1 MKEIRKTERA
11 YENAR
16 SLMTSREKSAFKGEL
31 RLCHKELTKNPA
43 ESTGMR
49 YKKRKFDDPNAEM
62 DGISRLLRSKQ
73 KTTIPK

>member
-1 MKEIRKTERA
+1 MKEIRNTERA
-11 YENAR
+11 YENAQ
-16 SLMTSREKSAFKGEL
+16 SLLTAREKSAFKGEL

-49 YKKRKFDDPNAEM
+49 YKKRKFDDQNAEM

-73 KTTIPK
+73 KKTIPK